1 MQATL
6 DINDLTS
13 QAPVV
18 LTLTAQD
25 LADLP
30 DELRSYHAHFAPL
43 FQRREQR
50 EWAVLYLRGLLL
62 ADVPRKNVEA
72 MALRL
77 RGAGPA
83 AARTVRA
90 LQQFVSEGAW
100 DDTAILAAHQTFV
113 EQTLGEDDGVLI
125 IDGSDVPK
133 QGTHSVG
140 VARQWCGAS
149 GKTDNCQAGVYL
161 GYASRQGYTLLD
173 RRLYLH
179 ASWFAAD
186 HQDLW
191 RACVIPDG
199 VRFETKLELAADL
212 VEEVQQH
219 RRVRARWLAC
229 DAGYGQ
235 DPALLD
241 RVAATGLWYLAEVP
255 ALTPVWPGQD
265 PATGMACPPPQL
277 WVPPTPVGRRGRA
290 FTKACLRPDSPRP
303 VRVDTLHA
311 QFPDS
316 AWHRYRI
323 FEGSKGPLVADFAA
337 LRAVTTRHGLPGPE
351 VWVLV
356 RRAVGEPGVEREVK
370 IYLSNAPADM
380 PLAELVRVSG
390 MRWPIESCFEEG
402 KSELGLDHYEL
413 RSWRG
418 WHHHMTLVLL
428 AHHFLVRLQQRLN
441 QRGGAKGAAGPPA
454 SAALSGRPRGR
465 ASPSARRR
473 GAERGPSP
481 AAAAGRPAAAASG
494 HRSDPGARVLPAAA
508 EGRGVFLPPQ
518 AHLAPTQPPSPTMKS
533 RCKINSLRSLH
544 LWVIVRASRTGH
556 LAIWRCPPC
565 VRS

>member
-18 LTLTAQD
+18 LTLTPQD
-25 LADLP
+25 LTDVA
-30 DELRSYHAHFAPL
+30 DELTAYHAHFAPL

-50 EWAVLYLRGLLL
+50 EWAALYLRGLLL
-62 ADVPRKNVEA
+62 TDVPRKNVEA

-77 RGAGPA
+77 CGAGPT

-100 DDTAILAAHQTFV
+100 DDTAILAAHQTLV

-149 GKTDNCQAGVYL
+149 GKTANCQAGVYL
-161 GYASRQGYTLLD
+161 GYASRRGYTLLD

-179 ASWFAAD
+179 ASWFAED

-191 RACVIPDG
+191 RACAIPDE
-199 VRFETKLELAADL
+199 VRFQTKLDLAAEM
-212 VEEVQQH
+212 VEELQKQ

-229 DAGYGQ
+229 DEGYGQ

-255 ALTPVWPGQD
+255 GLTTVWPRQE
-265 PATGMACPPPQL
+265 PATGRDCPPPQL
-277 WVPPTPVGRRGRA
+277 WVPPTPSGRRGRA
-290 FTKACLRPDSPRP
+290 FTKARLHPDSPRP
-303 VRVDTLHA
+303 VRVDTLPA
-311 QFPDS
+311 QLPDS
-316 AWHRYRI
+316 AWQRFRI
-323 FEGSKGPLVADFAA
+323 VEGSKGPLVADFAA

-351 VWVLV
+351 VWVLL
-356 RRAVGEPGVEREVK
+356 RRAVGEPGAEGEVK
-370 IYLSNAPADM
+370 VYLSNAPAET
-380 PLAELVRVSG
+380 PLAALVRVSG
-390 MRWPIESCFEEG
+390 LRWPIECCFEEG

-413 RSWRG
+413 RSWPG

-441 QRGGAKGAAGPPA
+441 ERGGASGATG
-454 SAALSGRPRGR
+454 SAARAGLSGRCDSRSGFAPRRSGTE
-465 ASPSARRR
+465 R
-473 GAERGPSP
+473 GAS
-481 AAAAGRPAAAASG
+481 ASAVAGRAAASC
-494 HRSDPGARVLPAAA
+494 S
-508 EGRGVFLPPQ
+508 
-518 AHLAPTQPPSPTMKS
+518 
-533 RCKINSLRSLH
+533 
-544 LWVIVRASRTGH
+544 
-556 LAIWRCPPC
+556 
-565 VRS
+565 

>member
-1 MQATL
+1 MVATL
-6 DINDLTS
+6 DIDDLTS

-25 LADLP
+25 LADLA
-30 DELRSYHAHFAPL
+30 DELRAYHAHFAPL

-50 EWAVLYLRGLLL
+50 EWAAVYLRGLLL
-62 ADVPRKNVEA
+62 TDVPRKNVEA

-77 RGAGPA
+77 LGAGPA

-100 DDTAILAAHQTFV
+100 DDTALLAAHQHLV
-113 EQTLGEDDGVLI
+113 EQTMGEDDGVLI

-161 GYASRQGYTLLD
+161 GYASRRGYTLLD

-179 ASWFAAD
+179 ASWFAED
-186 HQDLW
+186 HHDLW
-191 RACVIPDG
+191 RACAIPDG
-199 VRFETKLELAADL
+199 VRFQTKLELAAEM
-212 VEEVQQH
+212 VEELQQH
-219 RRVRARWLAC
+219 RRLRARWLAC
-229 DAGYGQ
+229 DEGYGQ

-255 ALTPVWPGQD
+255 GLTNVWPRRDLTTGKD
-265 PATGMACPPPQL
+265 CPAPQV
-277 WVPPTPVGRRGRA
+277 WVPPTPSGRRGRA
-290 FTKACLRPDSPRP
+290 FTKTRLHPDSPRP
-303 VRVDTLHA
+303 VRMDTLLAQVPDHA
-311 QFPDS
+311 WQRF
-316 AWHRYRI
+316 RI

-337 LRAVTTRHGLPGPE
+337 LRAVTTRQGMPGPE

-356 RRAVGEPGVEREVK
+356 RRAVGEAGAEPEVK
-370 IYLSNAPADM
+370 FYLSNAPVET
-380 PLAELVRVSG
+380 PLVELVRVSG
-390 MRWPIESCFEEG
+390 MRWPIESCFEEA

-428 AHHFLVRLQQRLN
+428 AHHFLVRQQQRLN
-441 QRGGAKGAAGPPA
+441 QRGGASGA
-454 SAALSGRPRGR
+454 
-465 ASPSARRR
+465 ASPSASPGVSGGSRGRANSSPSGR
-473 GAERGPSP
+473 GAECGPSSF
-481 AAAAGRPAAAASG
+481 AFAGCASASG
-494 HRSDPGARVLPAAA
+494 SGHSRDVGTRALPATAQSRSLLLA
-508 EGRGVFLPPQ
+508 PQ
-518 AHLAPTQPPSPTMKS
+518 AHLAST
-533 RCKINSLRSLH
+533 
-544 LWVIVRASRTGH
+544 RAT
-556 LAIWRCPPC
+556 
-565 VRS
+565 